1 MMRRGSRVPIL
12 EALLLTLEF
21 MASKRSR
28 TAGYVLEL
36 PNGERQV
43 NKARQPLLLRN
54 SRLFS

>member
-1 MMRRGSRVPIL
+1 MPVL

-36 PNGERQV
+36 PNGDKKVNTTRQST
-43 NKARQPLLLRN
+43 LR
-54 SRLFS
+54 